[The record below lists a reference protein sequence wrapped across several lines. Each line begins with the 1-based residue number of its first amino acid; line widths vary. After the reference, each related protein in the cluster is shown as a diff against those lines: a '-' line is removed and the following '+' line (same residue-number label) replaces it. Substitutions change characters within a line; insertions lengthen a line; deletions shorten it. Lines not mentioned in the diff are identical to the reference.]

1 MSRLTVTEKE
11 HWKQRIER
19 RIDKAIEATERR
31 HPNLMNDIKTKA
43 DALALDSMGIASQM
57 QEVKSRREQS
67 EALIKEADAI
77 EQSIYRQMLGEDTYE
92 RLGQYSAKH
101 KFDEQ
106 KKRQVDAHEEELLG
120 QSDGGREIL
129 KLRQEREALLDT
141 VWLATSNKEI
151 RNLWSRVSA
160 AVGDDVTP
168 LQEEILSEANASNS

>member
-67 EALIKEADAI
+67 EALIKEAEGSCPFCARSVKRSLDFIFSEFGSDWLARVTRRPA
-77 EQSIYRQMLGEDTYE
+77 ESVGPECLLRFGVSPL
-92 RLGQYSAKH
+92 RLAFGSS
-101 KFDEQ
+101 FC
-106 KKRQVDAHEEELLG
+106 
-120 QSDGGREIL
+120 RESSTAV
-129 KLRQEREALLDT
+129 LRQ
-141 VWLATSNKEI
+141 
-151 RNLWSRVSA
+151 
-160 AVGDDVTP
+160 
-168 LQEEILSEANASNS
+168 

>member
-43 DALALDSMGIASQM
+43 DAQALEAMGIASQM
-57 QEVKSRREQS
+57 SEVTTRRKQC
-67 EALIKEADAI
+67 EALTKEADAI
-77 EQSIYRQMLGEDTYE
+77 EQAVHRRVLGEETYQ
-92 RLGQYSAKH
+92 RLGQYSSKH

-106 KKRQVDAHEEELLG
+106 KRKQVEAHEEELLG
-120 QSDGGREIL
+120 QCDEGREIL

-141 VWLATSNKEI
+141 VWLATSNVEI

-160 AVGDDVTP
+160 AVADDVTP
-168 LQEEILSEANASNS
+168 LQEEILSEANASKS